1 MSSSCAE
8 PEASQGLL
16 NKERRRTD
24 GMTGQQASMTGTTNP
39 KGEGRLHGRRIIITG
54 AASGIGRETAA
65 IFAAEGAQLALLDRD
80 MAGVARTAQELSGLG
95 LTVDI
100 TDEPAVQAVIAEAA
114 ARMGGI
120 DGLVNAAG
128 IMTVGPVIDTPAV
141 QFRKLIDVNLT
152 GTYIVTRACLPW
164 LTENASA
171 TVVNIASA
179 QGLLPNAPGHTAYA
193 ASKGGVVNLSRAL
206 AAELAPKIR
215 VNTVC
220 PGMVDTPM
228 ADGFRANVGNY
239 ALKRLADPN
248 EIARA
253 ILFLTCQDSSYITGA
268 ALAVDGG
275 RSFH

>member
-1 MSSSCAE
+1 
-8 PEASQGLL
+8 
-16 NKERRRTD
+16 
-24 GMTGQQASMTGTTNP
+24 MTGHQASMKSTINP
-39 KGEGRLHGRRIIITG
+39 QDQGRLHGRRVIITG
-54 AASGIGRETAA
+54 AASGIGRQTAA
-65 IFAAEGAQLALLDRD
+65 IFAAEGAELALLDRD
-80 MAGVARTAQELSGLG
+80 AAGVARIAQELNGLG

-100 TDEPAVQAVIAEAA
+100 TDESAVQAVISEAA
-114 ARMGGI
+114 SRMRGI
-120 DGLVNAAG
+120 DGVVNAAG
-128 IMTVGPVIDTPAV
+128 IMTVGPVIDTPAA

-152 GTYIVTRACLPW
+152 GTYIVIRACLPW

-206 AAELAPKIR
+206 AAELAPNVR

-228 ADGFRANVGNY
+228 ADGFRANVDNY
-239 ALKRLADPN
+239 ALKRLANPD

>member
-1 MSSSCAE
+1 M
-8 PEASQGLL
+8 PD
-16 NKERRRTD
+16 TH
-24 GMTGQQASMTGTTNP
+24 QQATNASTQIGP
-39 KGEGRLHGRRIIITG
+39 AARLGGRRIVVTG
-54 AASGIGRETAA
+54 AASGIGRRTAEL
-65 IFAAEGAQLALLDRD
+65 FASEGAQVALLDLNPARVI
-80 MAGVARTAQELSGLG
+80 AQAQALGVRGYAA
-95 LTVDI
+95 DI
-100 TDEPAVQAVIAEAA
+100 TNEEAVQKVVADAAEA
-114 ARMGGI
+114 MGGI

-128 IMTVGPVIDTPAV
+128 IMAVGRVLDVSAAE
-141 QFRKLIDVNLT
+141 FRRIVDVNLT
-152 GTYIVTRACLPW
+152 GTYIVTRACLPR
-164 LTENASA
+164 LKAASMA

-206 AAELAPKIR
+206 AAELAPSIR

-228 ADGFRANVGNY
+228 ADGFRKNVGNY
-239 ALKRLADPN
+239 ALKRLADAD

-253 ILFLTCQDSSYITGA
+253 ILFLTGSDSSYVTGA

>member
-1 MSSSCAE
+1 LSNKKRQ
-8 PEASQGLL
+8 EA
-16 NKERRRTD
+16 D
-24 GMTGQQASMTGTTNP
+24 GMTGQQAGMKSATNP
-39 KGEGRLHGRRIIITG
+39 GGEGRLRGRRVIITG
-54 AASGIGRETAA
+54 AASGIGRQTAA
-65 IFAAEGAQLALLDRD
+65 VFAAEEAQLGLLDRD
-80 MAGVARTAQELSGLG
+80 AAGVARIAQELGGLG

-100 TDEPAVQAVIAEAA
+100 TDESAVQTAIAEAA
-114 ARMGGI
+114 AKMGGI
-120 DGLVNAAG
+120 DGVVNAAG
-128 IMTVGPVIDTPAV
+128 IMTVGPVIDTPAA

-164 LTENASA
+164 LIENVSA

-179 QGLLPNAPGHTAYA
+179 QGLLPNAPEHTAYA

-206 AAELAPKIR
+206 AAELAPKVR

-228 ADGFRANVGNY
+228 ADAFRANVDNY
-239 ALKRLADPN
+239 ALKRLAVPD
-248 EIARA
+248 EIAQA
-253 ILFLTCQDSSYITGA
+253 ILFLTSQNSSYITGA

>member
-1 MSSSCAE
+1 
-8 PEASQGLL
+8 
-16 NKERRRTD
+16 
-24 GMTGQQASMTGTTNP
+24 MTEHHTPMKDTADRG
-39 KGEGRLHGRRIIITG
+39 GEGRLAGRRIIITG
-54 AASGIGRETAA
+54 AGSGIGRRTAA
-65 IFAAEGAQLALLDRD
+65 VFAAEGARLGLLDRD
-80 MAGVARTAQELSGLG
+80 VEGVSRTARELGESAYP
-95 LTVDI
+95 VDV
-100 TDEPAVQAVIAEAA
+100 TDEPAVEAA
-114 ARMGGI
+114 VAKAAAALGGI
-120 DGLVNAAG
+120 DGVVNAAG
-128 IMTVGPVIDTPAV
+128 IMSVGSMSDTPAAL
-141 QFRKLIDVNLT
+141 FRKLIDVNLT
-152 GTYIVTRACLPW
+152 GTYIVVRACLPW
-164 LTENASA
+164 LTENTSA

-206 AAELAPKIR
+206 AAELAPKVR

-239 ALKRLADPN
+239 ALKRLADPD

-253 ILFLTCQDSSYITGA
+253 ILFLTSDESSYVTGA